1 MKKVIALCLVLA
13 MLTAGLTALTS
24 CKSEETLQGDNAGGN
39 GSKPSIVDLFSRILG
54 ISGSEGKVSSDGDE
68 YSIDMING
76 IQVATQMPEG
86 EKLPVV
92 GDKETL
98 LKLLLDRGALYD
110 NSDMRGKYYNQAE
123 PDMAWAEGGSDTG
136 SGTAETAIAPAA
148 APAPDAPGQAIEQG
162 RALTGSAEAPALAQ
176 EMQDD
181 SAGGH
186 SQTNEQVEGVSEGDI
201 VKTDGRYIYA
211 MSPHSS
217 MIRIIRANGADLEV
231 VSTISNDEIWG
242 NEFYLIGNDR
252 LAIIGSEYTPIHPM
266 PTVDDTDEPSARIMP
281 GYGWYSNN
289 FTSLVIYDISDRSA
303 PVEARRISME
313 GWAVST
319 RVIGSIVYMVT
330 NKYIY
335 SIPFDQADS
344 PHIMPY
350 TRDTAAGE
358 TFEPIELD
366 RIFYVP
372 NTMDASYLMIGAID
386 VYSDGPFAPE
396 AYLGAG
402 SNFYMSQNAMYVT
415 KDNWGQAVSE
425 TGTDGSVSTWMVGS
439 HRTDIMRFAI
449 NGTNVYY
456 AGMGTVDGYPINQYS
471 MDEYRGYF
479 RIASTD
485 WAKGTFVTVLNA
497 SNMQVVGRT
506 EPLAPGEHMQSMRF
520 MGNMG
525 YVVTFLNV
533 DPLFTIDLAD
543 PYNPKVLGELK
554 IPGFSQYLHPLGG
567 SMMMGIGRE
576 TQELY
581 TRDSQG
587 VETVVGFQ
595 DAGMKVSLFDVSNPF
610 DPQEVDVLLLGN
622 GWGEVSH
629 NPRALMCDSAR
640 GRYGFMIENW
650 DDRGNWL
657 RSAIILSVYG
667 DSVTLAATLDIEG
680 YFGIYGSRLCFIG
693 NTLYLV
699 HEAGVDVYDYTTFSW
714 LGNITF

>member
-1 MKKVIALCLVLA
+1 MKKVMALCLVLA

-24 CKSEETLQGDNAGGN
+24 CKAEDPLQGGKAGGN
-39 GSKPSIVDLFSRILG
+39 GDKPSIVELFSRILG
-54 ISGSEGKVSSDGDE
+54 ISGPVNKVSSDGED

-92 GDKETL
+92 GDRETL

-110 NSDMRGKYYNQAE
+110 NSDMRGKYYNQAD
-123 PDMAWAEGGSDTG
+123 PDMVWDDGGSDTAG
-136 SGTAETAIAPAA
+136 TAIAPDA
-148 APAPDAPGQAIEQG
+148 APVPEAPASVMEPE
-162 RALTGSAEAPALAQ
+162 RALTGSAEAPAIAL
-176 EMQDD
+176 DD
-181 SAGGH
+181 GGGDY

-217 MIRIIRANGADLEV
+217 MVRIIRANGADLEV
-231 VSTISNDEIWG
+231 VSTIYNDEIWS

-252 LAIIGSEYTPIHPM
+252 LAIVGSEYAPIQPL
-266 PTVDDTDEPSARIMP
+266 PAVGDADEPDAKIMQ
-281 GYGWYSNN
+281 GYGWYSNS
-289 FTSLVIYDISDRSA
+289 FTTLVIYDISDRSA
-303 PVEARRISME
+303 PVEARKISME

-319 RVIGSIVYMVT
+319 RVIGSVVYMVT

-335 SIPFDQADS
+335 SVPFDQADS
-344 PHIMPY
+344 PHIMPF
-350 TRDTAAGE
+350 TRDTAAGG
-358 TFEPIELD
+358 TFEAIGFD
-366 RIFYVP
+366 CIFYVP

-386 VYSDGPFAPE
+386 VYSDAPFAPE

-402 SNFYMSQNAMYVT
+402 SNFYMSQNAMYIT
-415 KDNWGQAVSE
+415 KDNWGQTES
-425 TGTDGSVSTWMVGS
+425 GTDDLASTWRGRVN
-439 HRTDIMRFAI
+439 RTDIMRFAI
-449 NGTNVYY
+449 DGTNVYY

-471 MDEYRGYF
+471 MDEHRGYF

-485 WAKGTFVTVLNA
+485 WEKGTYVTVLSA

-506 EPLAPGEHMQSMRF
+506 QPLAPGEQMQSMRF

-525 YVVTFLNV
+525 YVVTFFNV

-567 SMMMGIGRE
+567 GMMMGIGRE

-640 GRYGFMIENW
+640 GQYGFMVENW

-657 RSAIILSVYG
+657 RDAIILRVDG
-667 DSVTLAATLDIEG
+667 DSVTLAASLEIGG

-699 HEAGVDVYDYTTFSW
+699 HEAGVEVYDYTTFSK